1 MCDYIFLR
9 LELYTAAAATQG
21 DLLLEGG
28 GGLLTPPGSSQARA
42 TLKTTTVL
50 PFDELVFLQMVT
62 DTTYAH
68 EFYGNTFSVRST
80 GLLRVK
86 LKLFITKLHC

>member
-1 MCDYIFLR
+1 MITFFLR

-21 DLLLEGG
+21 DLLLEG

-68 EFYGNTFSVRST
+68 ESLWQHIQCTQHRDMDLYFVLN
-80 GLLRVK
+80 
-86 LKLFITKLHC
+86 

>member
-1 MCDYIFLR
+1 MITFFFLR
-9 LELYTAAAATQG
+9 LELYTTAAATQG
-21 DLLLEGG
+21 DLLLEG

-68 EFYGNTFSVRST
+68 DFYGNTFSEHST
-80 GLLRVK
+80 GTW
-86 LKLFITKLHC
+86 IISC